1 MASSLAGSK
10 RRAGGAANPPGGAF
24 TFEYK
29 LQVASRAGGR
39 TVSIL
44 YTSDLHRIETWCR
57 EVLRASGAPLVLG
70 LDTESPPN
78 FRPGGSTEV
87 TVLQLA
93 CSDSVLVVQLNALV
107 AEGSRSRTHVR
118 RVPVLAE
125 LVSRPGTVLAGMGVA
140 GDAGA
145 IADLLLI
152 PPAARPALAD
162 LKRMAVERGHAYPGG
177 LGPLAETILGVAKW
191 KSKKLALSRWGD
203 WPLGER
209 QVTYAAMDAWAS
221 AATHEALSLLP
232 LLPPPAPPPPPDADP
247 AAADPGAAGR

>member
-1 MASSLAGSK
+1 MFDH
-10 RRAGGAANPPGGAF
+10 P
-24 TFEYK
+24 
-29 LQVASRAGGR
+29 VASHAGRR

-44 YTSDLHRIETWCR
+44 YTSDLSRIDAWCR
-57 EVLRASGAPLVLG
+57 GILGVPSAGPLVLG

-93 CSDSVLVVQLNALV
+93 YADSVLVVQLNALH
-107 AEGSRSRTHVR
+107 ADGSRSRAHVR

-125 LVSRPGTVLAGMGVA
+125 LVSRPGTVLTGMGVA

-145 IADLLLI
+145 LADLLAI
-152 PPAARPALAD
+152 PPAARPTVAD

-177 LGPLAETILGVAKW
+177 LGPLAETVLGVAKW
-191 KSKKLALSRWGD
+191 KSKKLALSRWGE

-209 QVTYAAMDAWAS
+209 QVIYAAMDAWAS
-221 AATHEALSLLP
+221 AATHEALALLP
-232 LLPPPAPPPPPDADP
+232 LLPPPAPPPPPDETAP
-247 AAADPGAAGR
+247 LSAAEVAAGEPRR